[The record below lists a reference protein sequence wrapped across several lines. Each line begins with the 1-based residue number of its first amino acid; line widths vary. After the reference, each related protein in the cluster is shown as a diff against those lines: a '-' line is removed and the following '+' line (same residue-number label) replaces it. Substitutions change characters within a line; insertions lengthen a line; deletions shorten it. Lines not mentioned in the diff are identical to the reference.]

1 MRADDPRHGS
11 PAGRVAG
18 CSEDCCL
25 HASYVYEKRRRMHV
39 ARTGSGYS
47 VPAWRVRRRLEA
59 LQALGWSMPV
69 IAEMIG
75 TNFRNLY
82 HVARQEDVTRARFE
96 QVAAVYDRLSMRL
109 PPAETHLQRISVAK
123 TKGHAARNGFAPP
136 LAWDDIDDPDERPK
150 VGVGRNP
157 DDVDEA
163 VVDRLLAGI
172 RVPSTP
178 AEKREALRRWI
189 ERGGS
194 ERALCE
200 RHGWKEGRY
209 KDRTE
214 EAA

>member
-136 LAWDDIDDPDERPK
+136 LAWDDIDDPNERPK
-150 VGVGRNP
+150 GDTTSNRDEP
-157 DDVDEA
+157 DEA
-163 VVDRLLAGI
+163 VIERLLNGVT
-172 RVPSTP
+172 VPSTV
-178 AEKREALRRWI
+178 AEKREALRRWLAQGRSAA
-189 ERGGS
+189 E
-194 ERALCE
+194 LCK
-200 RHGWKEGRY
+200 RHGWKQGRY
-209 KDRTE
+209 NEKG
-214 EAA
+214 AA